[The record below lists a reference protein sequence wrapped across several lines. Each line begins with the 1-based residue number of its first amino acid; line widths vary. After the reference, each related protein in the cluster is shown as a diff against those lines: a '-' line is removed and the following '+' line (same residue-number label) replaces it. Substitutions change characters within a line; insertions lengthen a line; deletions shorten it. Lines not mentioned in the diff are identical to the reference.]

1 MLDNYVTNSME
12 MIVNSTGALVY
23 IIDLESYEILY
34 ANERC
39 KQEFGELVGKLCY
52 KTLQKNGN
60 LPCPFCPIVKNQD
73 QNPLSYPNGINF
85 EWDNKSSAN
94 GRYYLFNDRTI
105 IWGLSKKAKIHVG
118 IDITEQKKLEK
129 ELFEEKNNALA
140 AFQLLLDATIEGLI
154 ITDENQICIQAN
166 KIAPQLL
173 GYTEDEILGQKAL
186 SFVAPA
192 SYDLVKRVI
201 KKSNQEP
208 YEALMLRK
216 DGSTFPAILRG
227 QNLVLAG
234 EKIRVS
240 AILDI
245 TKIKNYEDK
254 ILKLAHYDMLT
265 SLPNRVLLKEYI
277 QRAIKRSSR
286 THEYNALLFIDLD
299 NFKTV
304 NDTVGH
310 NIGDKVLIETA
321 KRIQSCIRENDVVGR
336 LGGDEFVVLIDTAQ
350 KSREVVI
357 NSIKAIAQKI
367 LDGLGSL
374 YLIDDYTFRIT
385 ASIGVKLFNGDNM
398 SIDELMKYADS
409 AMYNAKAEGRNTF
422 SFYNSQLQQMME
434 SKVSLINSLR
444 KSIEENKMSLHYQLQ
459 VSADDYQKTVGA
471 EALVR
476 WEHPTKGIISPASF
490 IPLAEES
497 GLIIPLGI
505 WIFDEAVK
513 QIQIWQQD
521 KLKCNWRVSVN
532 VSSKQFEELSFVST
546 LQEILKKYKV
556 QANMIRLELTESVL
570 IKNIDNTLQK
580 LYELKEIGFSLSI
593 DDFGTGYSSLSY
605 LKKLPIDE
613 LKIDQSF
620 IKDLIIDQND
630 EIIVRTIISIGKQ
643 FGLEVIAEGVEEEA
657 QYEKLLLLG
666 CKNFQG
672 YLFYKPMRAELL

>member
-1 MLDNYVTNSME
+1 
-12 MIVNSTGALVY
+12 
-23 IIDLESYEILY
+23 
-34 ANERC
+34 
-39 KQEFGELVGKLCY
+39 
-52 KTLQKNGN
+52 
-60 LPCPFCPIVKNQD
+60 
-73 QNPLSYPNGINF
+73 
-85 EWDNKSSAN
+85 
-94 GRYYLFNDRTI
+94 
-105 IWGLSKKAKIHVG
+105 
-118 IDITEQKKLEK
+118 
-129 ELFEEKNNALA
+129 
-140 AFQLLLDATIEGLI
+140 
-154 ITDENQICIQAN
+154 
-166 KIAPQLL
+166 
-173 GYTEDEILGQKAL
+173 
-186 SFVAPA
+186 
-192 SYDLVKRVI
+192 
-201 KKSNQEP
+201 
-208 YEALMLRK
+208 
-216 DGSTFPAILRG
+216 
-227 QNLVLAG
+227 
-234 EKIRVS
+234 
-240 AILDI
+240 
-245 TKIKNYEDK
+245 
-254 ILKLAHYDMLT
+254 
-265 SLPNRVLLKEYI
+265 
-277 QRAIKRSSR
+277 
-286 THEYNALLFIDLD
+286 
-299 NFKTV
+299 
-304 NDTVGH
+304 
-310 NIGDKVLIETA
+310 
-321 KRIQSCIRENDVVGR
+321 
-336 LGGDEFVVLIDTAQ
+336 
-350 KSREVVI
+350 
-357 NSIKAIAQKI
+357 
-367 LDGLGSL
+367 
-374 YLIDDYTFRIT
+374 
-385 ASIGVKLFNGDNM
+385 
-398 SIDELMKYADS
+398 MKYADS
-409 AMYNAKAEGRNTF
+409 AMYNATAEGRNTF